1 MWLKKLFVQFCFKKT
16 NPKPHSCGVLFC
28 LEKEKPGRFT
38 NETVN
43 HIWVHSELLWYEVEH
58 SLEKLLRE
66 IILNFWM
73 KKILQGEPLS
83 VYGEKGKFTECV
95 ETAAI
100 AGSSRTRKG
109 WN

>member
-1 MWLKKLFVQFCFKKT
+1 
-16 NPKPHSCGVLFC
+16 
-28 LEKEKPGRFT
+28 
-38 NETVN
+38 
-43 HIWVHSELLWYEVEH
+43 
-58 SLEKLLRE
+58 
-66 IILNFWM
+66 M